1 MLVLGVGYLLAQIL
15 DFGFELG
22 VFTAEVVNGELEFGI
37 LTAQGDDFIIY
48 LGKVIQKLLVV
59 TSEHLY

>member
-1 MLVLGVGYLLAQIL
+1 MLVLGVGYLLAEIL

-37 LTAQGDDFIIY
+37 LTAEGDDFIVN
-48 LGKVIQKLLVV
+48 LGKVIEETLVV
-59 TSEHLY
+59 SS